1 MKKALTYILE
11 NKFALLISLIVVS
24 GYYYYTLSGN
34 RICNC
39 EKTEQEKRSRV
50 NRFYNSN
57 NYQHK

>member
-1 MKKALTYILE
+1 MKKALAYILE

-39 EKTEQEKRSRV
+39 EKTEHEKRSRV

>member
-39 EKTEQEKRSRV
+39 EKTEHEKRSRV